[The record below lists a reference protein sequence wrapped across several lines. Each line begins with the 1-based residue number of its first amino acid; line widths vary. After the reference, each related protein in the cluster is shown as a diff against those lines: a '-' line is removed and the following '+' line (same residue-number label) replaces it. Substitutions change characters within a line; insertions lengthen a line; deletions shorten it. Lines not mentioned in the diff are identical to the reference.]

1 MKEFLKTIFID
12 TQLIGIIIGF
22 VVSYFF
28 YKLSRIDTRDIQRSV
43 WRKEFDKSQI
53 DKIIDIFEK
62 ILLTLLDNKES
73 KTPKPIDRSLLIQL
87 RTQAQLN
94 VSFNEIIKNKIDSKI
109 YKECL
114 FYNEI
119 KAVQDS
125 ITQTEPN
132 VVEKEKREVV
142 EKNITEV
149 IDEIKSIFSEF

>member
-12 TQLIGIIIGF
+12 TQLLGIIIGF
-22 VVSYFF
+22 AVSYFF

-62 ILLTLLDNKES
+62 ILVALSDNKES
-73 KTPKPIDRSLLIQL
+73 KTPKPIDKSLLIQL
-87 RTQAQLN
+87 RTKTQLN
-94 VSFNEIIKNKIDSKI
+94 VSFNEIIKNKIESKI

-125 ITQTEPN
+125 IAQTEPN
-132 VVEKEKREVV
+132 AVEKEKREAV
-142 EKNITEV
+142 EKNIIEV
-149 IDEIKSIFSEF
+149 IDKIKSIFSEF